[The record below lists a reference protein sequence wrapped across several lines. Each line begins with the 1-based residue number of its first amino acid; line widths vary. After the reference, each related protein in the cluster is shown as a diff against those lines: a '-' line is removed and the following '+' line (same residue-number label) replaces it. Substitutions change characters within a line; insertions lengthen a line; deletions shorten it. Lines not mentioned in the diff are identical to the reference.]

1 MISIGEIWDRTMR
14 VIAGRL
20 GVLLTLAF
28 LLMIVPPVVQAT
40 LETVEST
47 SFGLRSAQL
56 AVSLIVFLAASMAM
70 IAMTAVASDPAVDRE
85 AALAAGRARLGPFI
99 GVSLVVGLAFGLAV
113 LPGAVLLGMARFDLA
128 QARLA
133 GSQEGVNLVLLGFGL
148 LYFLVLLPVMLW
160 AAARLVP
167 LAAVIVNER
176 RGVGAIRRSFALSR
190 GMSMKLMGVLILY
203 VVVFLVVLTA
213 ATSVIGIV
221 ARLLSG
227 SDGATVV
234 ALAVAL
240 ATALVTAAFSV
251 LQAVF
256 AAQFYLA
263 AREAHD
269 PA

>member
-1 MISIGEIWDRTMR
+1 MISIGEIWDRMMR

-20 GVLLTLAF
+20 GILLTLAF
-28 LLMIVPPVVQAT
+28 LLMIVPPVVQAA
-40 LETVEST
+40 LETVEGT

-70 IAMTAVASDPAVDRE
+70 IAMTA
-85 AALAAGRARLGPFI
+85 
-99 GVSLVVGLAFGLAV
+99 VSLVVGLAFGLAV

-133 GSQEGVNLVLLGFGL
+133 GSQEGVNLVLLGFDL

-190 GMSMKLMGVLILY
+190 GTGMKLMGVLILY

-213 ATSVIGIV
+213 ATSVVGIV
-221 ARLLSG
+221 ARLLAG
-227 SDGATVV
+227 ADGATVV